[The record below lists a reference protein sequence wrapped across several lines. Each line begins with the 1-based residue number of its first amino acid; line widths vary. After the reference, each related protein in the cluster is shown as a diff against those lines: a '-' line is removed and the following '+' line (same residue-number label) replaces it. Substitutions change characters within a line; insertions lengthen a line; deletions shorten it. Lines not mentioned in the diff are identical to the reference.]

1 MTGSGELAPFDR
13 NPVATT
19 PIQRRTFMK
28 LRITSRVILSTLLLG
43 AITSLTGCATTGQD
57 RAERITDSLQTVEED
72 YKKASEQIDVT
83 RASLE
88 ELIKPHQT
96 NMKKAYETFDDD
108 SRKMEKSGAKLQLH
122 SDKMRLRGNEYFV
135 KWEDSYTNPDI
146 RQLSERRRIEMRE
159 GFGKIADAS
168 IGVKGSLKSYLL
180 DIGEIHKFLAN
191 DLTPQAVESIRPV
204 AQRAVVDG
212 DILKQTVVPVLNAIA
227 QVRIDMA
234 QGGAN
239 P

>member
-1 MTGSGELAPFDR
+1 
-13 NPVATT
+13 
-19 PIQRRTFMK
+19 MK
-28 LRITSRVILSTLLLG
+28 LRITSRLILSALLLG
-43 AITSLTGCATTGQD
+43 SVTSLTGCATTGQD

-88 ELIKPHQT
+88 ELVKPNQSD
-96 NMKKAYETFDDD
+96 MKKAYELFAGDAK
-108 SRKMEKSGAKLQLH
+108 KMDKLGTKLQLH
-122 SDKMRLRGNEYFV
+122 SDKMRIRGNEYFV
-135 KWEDSYTNPDI
+135 QWESSYTNPDI

-168 IGVKGSLKSYLL
+168 IGVKGSLKSYLS
-180 DIGEIHKFLAN
+180 DIGEIHKYLSN
-191 DLTPQAVESIRPV
+191 DLTPQGIDSIRPV

-212 DILKQTVVPVLNAIA
+212 DNLKQTVKPVLNAIA
-227 QVRIDMA
+227 QVKTDMA

-239 P
+239 PENTTGAGVK